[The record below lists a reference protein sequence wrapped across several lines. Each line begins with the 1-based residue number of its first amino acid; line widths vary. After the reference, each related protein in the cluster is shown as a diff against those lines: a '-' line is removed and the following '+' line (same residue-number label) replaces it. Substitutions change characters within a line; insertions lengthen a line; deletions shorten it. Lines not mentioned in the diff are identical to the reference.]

1 MGFAALNPSYKYP
14 ALLAHQLVDDLLGD
28 IVLPVAAGIPAP
40 RADRVALL
48 DQRLDF
54 VLDHGAVAVPIGA
67 LQVELVKPVPNL
79 GQPGALLGREGRNGG
94 GHGPLSV
101 TRLGRTLVT
110 RRGYRW
116 GDINS
121 KPACFQ
127 SPTARTRSPAPP
139 SWRRINRA

>member
-1 MGFAALNPSYKYP
+1 
-14 ALLAHQLVDDLLGD
+14 AHQLVDDLLGD
-28 IVLPVAAGIPAP
+28 IVFPVAAGIPAP
-40 RADRVALL
+40 WADCVAFL

-54 VLDHGAVAVPIGA
+54 VLDHGAVAVPISP

-94 GHGPLSV
+94 GHRSLSV
-101 TRLGRTLVT
+101 TRLGHTLVT
-110 RRGYRW
+110 RRGYRRVNS
-116 GDINS
+116 NS

-127 SPTARTRSPAPP
+127 SPTARTRSRMPP